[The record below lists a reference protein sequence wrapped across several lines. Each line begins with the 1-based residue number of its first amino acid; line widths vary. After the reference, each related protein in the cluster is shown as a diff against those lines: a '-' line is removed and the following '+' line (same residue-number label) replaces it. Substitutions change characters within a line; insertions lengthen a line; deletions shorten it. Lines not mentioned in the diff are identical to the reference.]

1 MGPKFK
7 RRMMRIAKEFRW
19 EMGHRLSFHNG
30 KCINLHG
37 HSYKLLVEFEGD
49 IDSNG
54 MMMDYFDV
62 KKIISPIVEKID
74 HAFMVYEKDTPLI
87 ESLTKLNSNFVPVPY
102 QPTAENICR
111 YFLDNI
117 KSAGLPKNI
126 TALKVKIFETE
137 STYAEEEIKL

>member
-1 MGPKFK
+1 MK
-7 RRMMRIAKEFRW
+7 IAKEFRW

-37 HSYKLLVEFEGD
+37 HSYKLLVEFEGT

-54 MMMDYFDV
+54 MMIDYFDV
-62 KKIISPIVEKID
+62 KKIISPIIDKLD

-87 ESLTKLNSNFVPVPY
+87 ESLKKLNSNFVLVPY
-102 QPTAENICR
+102 QPTAENLCR

-117 KSAGLPKNI
+117 KSIGLPENI
-126 TALKVKIFETE
+126 IAVKVLVFETE
-137 STYAEEEIKL
+137 STYAEEKISL

>member
-1 MGPKFK
+1 
-7 RRMMRIAKEFRW
+7 MMKIAKEFRW
-19 EMGHRLSFHNG
+19 EMGHRLSFHKG

-49 IDSNG
+49 VNSDG

-62 KKIISPIVEKID
+62 KKIISPIIEKLD

-87 ESLTKLNSNFVPVPY
+87 EALKKLNSNFVSVPY

-111 YFLDNI
+111 YFLDEI
-117 KSAGLPKNI
+117 KSAGLPQNI
-126 TALKVKIFETE
+126 KAVKVKIFETE
-137 STYAEEEIKL
+137 STYAEEAASL